1 MISVMRCCWS
11 LWVDH
16 FEAINLKS
24 RWLNTVV
31 NDWPLVFHKLEK
43 RLTWYSRNYFC
54 QHENIL
60 RKISIFPFKYPN
72 PESHGSARLTQAV
85 CSINQQSNLAPG
97 GSNSRAL
104 LTEGGKPRICL
115 FVFVVISPCREIP
128 GVLIINFFFLK
139 ESNAEQQWQK
149 EGHQLCSFEPNL
161 PKRNSEWVFLFM
173 RNDWGHVVAV
183 QIGCGKVQNQQK
195 STPHTRAPWWRALR
209 RLE

>member
-128 GVLIINFFFLK
+128 GVLIINFFFSWRSQMLNNNDK
-139 ESNAEQQWQK
+139 KRATSYV
-149 EGHQLCSFEPNL
+149 LLNL
-161 PKRNSEWVFLFM
+161 TFLRGIVNECFSLWEM
-173 RNDWGHVVAV
+173 IEVM
-183 QIGCGKVQNQQK
+183 
-195 STPHTRAPWWRALR
+195 
-209 RLE
+209 